1 MKKAKNTLCQCKV
14 KLTVLS
20 LAMLFVTADISVAY
34 WEYVGSPGFISG
46 YTTTNCLAFFDNTP
60 YVVVGG
66 SVLKFDGTDWVYV
79 GSPDFAN
86 TGRPSLAFLDS
97 IPHVSFPDSDHEGKM
112 SVMRFNGAEWEYVGN
127 PGFSDMGVWLYAI
140 IAISLDDIYV
150 AFIESNDY
158 ENRKISVMKFDGVNW
173 NYVGPPRFSGIYTN
187 WISLAVNEGV
197 PYVTYLSTEGT
208 QGLERIRKFNGLNW
222 VDVGQVDF
230 VDGRTEYNQIAFCNT
245 SPYENTPYLAFNV
258 NTFYDAT
265 RIMRYNGQVWVYI
278 GAPFGQ
284 WHYEHSLAI
293 SGITPYVAFIS
304 SGGISV
310 AKCEGNNWIDLGT
323 NIVGGGGTMWPSLAV
338 NNGIPYVAFSQ
349 GLVSV
354 LRFRDEPL
362 PVELSSISSIVKEG
376 NVKLIWSTL
385 SELNNAGFEIQRK
398 STNSNW
404 TRIGFVNG
412 AGSSQSHNEY
422 EFADRILSSGTYSY
436 RLKQIDFNGNF
447 EYFELP
453 ESVTIG
459 IPDKFFL
466 AQNYPNPFNPRT
478 TVAYGIP
485 SADNVRL
492 KVFDMTGREMM
503 TIVNEFKEAGYYIAK
518 FDASSLASGTY
529 IYRIECGNFVSSM
542 KMLLLK

>member
-1 MKKAKNTLCQCKV
+1 M
-14 KLTVLS
+14 
-20 LAMLFVTADISVAY
+20 
-34 WEYVGSPGFISG
+34 GG
-46 YTTTNCLAFFDNTP
+46 Y
-60 YVVVGG
+60 Y
-66 SVLKFDGTDWVYV
+66 
-79 GSPDFAN
+79 
-86 TGRPSLAFLDS
+86 
-97 IPHVSFPDSDHEGKM
+97 
-112 SVMRFNGAEWEYVGN
+112 
-127 PGFSDMGVWLYAI
+127 YAI
-140 IAISLDDIYV
+140 IEISLNDIYV
-150 AFIESNDY
+150 AFVETNDY

-187 WISLAVNEGV
+187 WICLAINGGV
-197 PYVTYLSTEGT
+197 PYVTYVSAEGS
-208 QGLERIRKFNGLNW
+208 QMRESVRKFNGLNW
-222 VDVGQVDF
+222 INVGQIDF

-265 RIMRYNGQVWVYI
+265 SIIRYNGQLWVNI
-278 GAPFGQ
+278 GPPLGQ

-304 SGGISV
+304 FGGISV

-338 NNGIPYVAFSQ
+338 NNGIPYVAFFYQ

-362 PVELSSISSIVKEG
+362 PVELSSISSIVKGG
-376 NVKLIWSTL
+376 NVKLLWSTL
-385 SELNNAGFEIQRK
+385 SELNNAGFEVQRK
-398 STNSNW
+398 STKSSW

-412 AGSSQSHNEY
+412 AGSSQTHTDY
-422 EFADRILSSGTYSY
+422 EFTDRNLSSSTYSY

-453 ESVTIG
+453 DAVTIG
-459 IPDKFFL
+459 IPDKFYL
-466 AQNYPNPFNPRT
+466 AQNYPNPFNPVT
-478 TVAYGIP
+478 TIAYGIP
-485 SADNVRL
+485 VSGNVKL
-492 KVFDMTGREMM
+492 KVFDMSGREIIS
-503 TIVNEFKEAGYYIAK
+503 IVSDFKDAGYYVAK

-529 IYRIECGNFVSSM
+529 IYRIECGNFVSAM